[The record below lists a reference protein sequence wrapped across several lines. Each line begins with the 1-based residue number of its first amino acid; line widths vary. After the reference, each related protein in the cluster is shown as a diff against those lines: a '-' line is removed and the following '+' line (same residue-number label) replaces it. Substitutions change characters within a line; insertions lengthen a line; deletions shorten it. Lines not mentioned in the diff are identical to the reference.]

1 LFSERT
7 LITMSSQ
14 TLSQNQTY
22 LEMRTA
28 QAIQLLNSL
37 GFEVWQ
43 TVPTNPLV
51 NQIVGHESL
60 HEIIHA
66 QPEINLDPIAE
77 EIKSTPVLI
86 AHALNHAKQTNIYYR
101 EDCGFWEDLP
111 EPTIAEAVRDVFGL
125 RAVTPAR
132 SSAER
137 QADNFLSHR
146 SFHERLAAEARAEI
160 EAEELTAASEAPR
173 VQTQNQ
179 TQETLLYPTFKG
191 LSLKNADRVQKD
203 GYLLYV
209 GSRNDCFR
217 AVNQYQKGTAKPNSK
232 NGHSWK
238 FLLSL
243 EDFNSMSS
251 SLTFN
256 FKQFAVNAVQSYKAK
271 QEPKQETFWYNLP
284 TNPNPST
291 SYSDDLLEE
300 IATY

>member
-1 LFSERT
+1 
-7 LITMSSQ
+7 MSNQ

-22 LEMRTA
+22 LEMRVA

-43 TVPTNPLV
+43 TVPTSPLV

-60 HEIIHA
+60 HEMIHT
-66 QPEINLDPIAE
+66 QPETKPDPIAE
-77 EIKSTPVLI
+77 EIKSTPVLV
-86 AHALNHAKQTNIYYR
+86 AHALNHAKQINIYYR

-111 EPTIAEAVRDVFGL
+111 EPTVEEAVRDVFGL

-132 SSAER
+132 SSSER
-137 QADNFLSHR
+137 QSDNFLSHR
-146 SFHERLAAEARAEI
+146 SLHERIGTEIRAEV
-160 EAEELTAASEAPR
+160 EVEELAAASEASP
-173 VQTQNQ
+173 VETQSQ
-179 TQETLLYPTFKG
+179 TQETILYPTFKG

-209 GSRNDCFR
+209 GSRNDCLR

-238 FLLSL
+238 FLLTL

-251 SLTFN
+251 TLTFN
-256 FKQFAVNAVQSYKAK
+256 FKQFATDAVQSYKAK
-271 QEPKQETFWYNLP
+271 NEPKQETLWYNLP
-284 TNPNPST
+284 ANPNPST

>member
-1 LFSERT
+1 MSNETLTQNLSYRELRT
-7 LITMSSQ
+7 I
-14 TLSQNQTY
+14 
-22 LEMRTA
+22 
-28 QAIQLLNSL
+28 QAVQLLNSL
-37 GFEVWQ
+37 GFEPWQ
-43 TVPTNPLV
+43 TVPTSPLV

-66 QPEINLDPIAE
+66 QPEINLDSIPE
-77 EIKSTPVLI
+77 EIKSTPVLV

-111 EPTIAEAVRDVFGL
+111 EPTVEEAVRDVFGL

-137 QADNFLSHR
+137 QADNFLHHR

-160 EAEELTAASEAPR
+160 EAEELAAASATPLVAIE
-173 VQTQNQ
+173 TQA
-179 TQETLLYPTFKG
+179 QETVLYPIFKG

-209 GSRNDCFR
+209 GSKNDCLR
-217 AVNQYQKGTAKPNSK
+217 AANQYQKGTAKPNSK

-251 SLTFN
+251 TLTFN
-256 FKQFAVNAVQSYKAK
+256 FKQFAVNAIQSYKAK
-271 QEPKQETFWYNLP
+271 QEPKQETLWYNLP

-291 SYSDDLLEE
+291 AYSDDLLEE